1 MNKRIRIGILCVA
14 LAAAAVGIS
23 AAGEEQGLSRGK
35 GMPTKAVTFTTIGMF
50 SGTLSDE
57 IVVNGQSIYI
67 TNKTSIHRVG
77 EGPVDVGEG
86 VSKSSVMVSGVMK
99 GKKAMATLILVSEPE
114 SSADFSQD
122 TVAGNDA
129 EASAPVHR

>member
-23 AAGEEQGLSRGK
+23 AASEEQGLSKGK
-35 GMPTKAVTFTTIGMF
+35 PKPTKAVTFTTIGMF
-50 SGTLSDE
+50 SGTMSDE
-57 IVVNGQSIYI
+57 IVLNGQSIYI

-86 VSKSSVMVSGVMK
+86 VSKSSVIVSGVMK
-99 GKKAMATLILVSEPE
+99 GKKAMATLILISEPE
-114 SSADFSQD
+114 SSADFSET
-122 TVAGNDA
+122 TVAGADGSN
-129 EASAPVHR
+129 SSSVRH